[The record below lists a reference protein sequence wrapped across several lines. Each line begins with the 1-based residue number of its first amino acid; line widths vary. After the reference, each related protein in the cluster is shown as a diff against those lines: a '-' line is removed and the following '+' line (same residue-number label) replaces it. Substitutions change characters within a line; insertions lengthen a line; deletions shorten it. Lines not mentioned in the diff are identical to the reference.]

1 MDVRNLPMPAGT
13 VTPVFQTTPKVAGKL
28 FFGFGLST
36 AGLYYLGAGKK
47 QQDVQKMILGAALV
61 LAAMFLF

>member
-1 MDVRNLPMPAGT
+1 MDVRALPKPAGA
-13 VTPVFQTTPKVAGKL
+13 VFPVFQATPRVAGKL

-47 QQDVQKMILGAALV
+47 HQDVQKMILGAVLI
-61 LAAMFLF
+61 LAALFLF